1 MITVS
6 ARMGASASAAHAAQ
20 PDACTAPTSPE
31 HESEPEQVID
41 LTDLALLALRL
52 SARMRAA
59 PQRMRPAGLAHT
71 TTIDNTLPQAEGLLK
86 CG

>member
-6 ARMGASASAAHAAQ
+6 ARMGASASAARAAQ

-59 PQRMRPAGLAHT
+59 KNVPCRTRLHYQHRQHTAAGRRVA
-71 TTIDNTLPQAEGLLK
+71 
-86 CG
+86 